1 MLECVIEDKGAREIC
16 EIGENDSVPIV
27 IVSLS
32 VFCEGRT
39 TNHSVGQRAVLEH
52 IFDRDEPLHLF
63 IIARHP
69 PVVHQ
74 SSTSRAARP
83 ATPDR
88 LAQFL
93 YFRRQSLNRLFQQTD
108 RLHISSPTE
117 KADHVAGVVR
127 SLPDNHMAEDDFAN
141 ALRKRRQISITV
153 TGRCTG
159 RAITIPVWFVAAIAR
174 SGSCR

>member
-1 MLECVIEDKGAREIC
+1 MGHRDPPIRHHNHQIPKTQFEARVPTHAQ
-16 EIGENDSVPIV
+16 NDD
-27 IVSLS
+27 LS
-32 VFCEGRT
+32 VEVA
-39 TNHSVGQRAVLEH
+39 SLEH